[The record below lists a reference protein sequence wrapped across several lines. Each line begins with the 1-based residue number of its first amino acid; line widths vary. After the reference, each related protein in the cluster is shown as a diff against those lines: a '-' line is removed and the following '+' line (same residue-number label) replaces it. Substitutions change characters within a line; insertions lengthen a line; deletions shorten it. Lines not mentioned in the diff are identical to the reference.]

1 MLKLTKLHY
10 EISDSTQKR
19 IADITEIYQEQVA
32 AAQIVGKPIP
42 EAPKVKLKTEDYKC
56 TETTMYLEVE
66 SIESIEISEED
77 DTQIVTKTGGLYIV
91 KEKPEEI
98 LNSIKDAKQV

>member
-10 EISDSTQKR
+10 EISDDTQKR

-56 TETTMYLEVE
+56 TETTMYLEIE
-66 SIESIEISEED
+66 SIESIEVSEED

-98 LNSIKDAKQV
+98 LNSIRDAKQI

>member
-1 MLKLTKLHY
+1 MLKLTKLNY
-10 EISDSTQKR
+10 EISDNTQRR

-32 AAQIVGKPIP
+32 AAEIVGKPIP

-56 TETTMYLEVE
+56 TETIMYLDEE
-66 SIESIEISEED
+66 SIESIEISDEN

-91 KEKPEEI
+91 KEIPDEI
-98 LNSIKDAKQV
+98 LNSIGNAKQI